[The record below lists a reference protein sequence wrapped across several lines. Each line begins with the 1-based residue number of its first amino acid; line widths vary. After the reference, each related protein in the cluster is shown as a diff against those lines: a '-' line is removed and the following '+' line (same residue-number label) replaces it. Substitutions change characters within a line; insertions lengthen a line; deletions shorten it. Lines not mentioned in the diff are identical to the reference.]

1 MSDLCPLY
9 LKEKSCLLKIVSN
22 SKITSVL
29 SKLDFNV
36 VDSKWNDDCEGSF
49 SNCCFAKEL
58 EIEQEVAPV
67 EEKVTESNPE
77 ETKQEEVVEEIVSTK
92 VSIHMV
98 KNPYAVKSDVL
109 FYPTNIALTID
120 DPLLL
125 RLSFGKIQ
133 EECDTFKK
141 PYKMGTL
148 YITSNGG
155 ENSKVQP
162 KNIYHLTVSGVSR
175 LVHEGDV
182 KSAMRKALS
191 MADSNKAKNV
201 VVLPADC
208 GTHDINDIAR
218 VQLSSI
224 KTFLNSHKDCSI
236 KNIFIVMEDKES
248 YEVFEEYYNRIFD

>member
-36 VDSKWNDDCEGSF
+36 VDSKWNNDCEGSF
-49 SNCCFAKEL
+49 SLCCFAKEQQ
-58 EIEQEVAPV
+58 EQPVAEQV
-67 EEKVTESNPE
+67 AESKIE
-77 ETKQEEVVEEIVSTK
+77 ETKQEEVIEENTRTK
-92 VSIHMV
+92 VSIHIV
-98 KNPYAVKSDVL
+98 NNPYAVKSDVL

-120 DPLLL
+120 DPLMM

-175 LVHEGDV
+175 LVNEGDV
-182 KSAMRKALS
+182 KSAMRKALA

-208 GTHDINDIAR
+208 GTHDINDVAR

-224 KTFLNSHKDCSI
+224 KTFLGSHKDCSI

>member
-1 MSDLCPLY
+1 MLC
-9 LKEKSCLLKIVSN
+9 E
-22 SKITSVL
+22 
-29 SKLDFNV
+29 
-36 VDSKWNDDCEGSF
+36 
-49 SNCCFAKEL
+49 
-58 EIEQEVAPV
+58 
-67 EEKVTESNPE
+67 
-77 ETKQEEVVEEIVSTK
+77 
-92 VSIHMV
+92 
-98 KNPYAVKSDVL
+98 SDVL
-109 FYPTNIALTID
+109 FYPTNIALTVD
-120 DPLLL
+120 DPLML

-155 ENSKVQP
+155 ENSKIQAKYV
-162 KNIYHLTVSGVSR
+162 YHLTVSGVSR

-182 KSAMRKALS
+182 KSAMRKALD
-191 MADSNKAKNV
+191 MADTNNARNI

-224 KTFLNSHKDCSI
+224 KTYLSTHKNCKI

-248 YEVFEEYYNRIFD
+248 YQVFEEYYNRIFD

>member
-36 VDSKWNDDCEGSF
+36 VDSKWNNDCEGSF
-49 SNCCFAKEL
+49 SLCCFAKEQQ
-58 EIEQEVAPV
+58 EQPVAEQV
-67 EEKVTESNPE
+67 AESKIE
-77 ETKQEEVVEEIVSTK
+77 ETKQEEVIEENTRTK
-92 VSIHMV
+92 VSIHIV

-120 DPLLL
+120 DPLMLK
-125 RLSFGKIQ
+125 LSFGKIQ

-155 ENSKVQP
+155 ENSRVQP

-182 KSAMRKALS
+182 KSAMRKALA